1 MATKKSRKM
10 MPIENVEATT
20 ATQVRVKLHKDV
32 IDLYEKDIRAGQD
45 MPPVVVF
52 SEKGSE
58 RNILADGFHRIVA
71 HVNAEKDEIEVEVH
85 EGNMHDALAYAL
97 QANRQHGLRRSNA
110 DKINAVKM
118 ALKDPVFSSLT
129 QAEIADL
136 CGVSRETVSR
146 VSVRE
151 TTGRTAADEKKPK
164 PTKPTAEDHRP
175 TKPEPTQAEIE
186 LGEVRQALSLLKAL
200 PYSGRD
206 AATTLELSKDDVAD
220 LEYASA
226 WCAHA
231 VLSMRTGDKNV

>member
-1 MATKKSRKM
+1 MTTKKAKKM
-10 MPIENVEATT
+10 MRIEDIEATT

-32 IDLYEKDIRAGQD
+32 IDMYERDIRNGAD

-52 SEKGSE
+52 SENGSD
-58 RNILADGFHRIVA
+58 RKILADGFHRIVA
-71 HVNAEKDEIEVEVH
+71 HVNAEREEIEVEVH

-129 QAEIADL
+129 QQEVADL

-164 PTKPTAEDHRP
+164 PEKPKAEDHRP

-186 LGEVRQALSLLKAL
+186 LAEVRQAMSLIKAL

-206 AATTLELSKDDVAD
+206 AAATLSLSKDDVAD

-231 VLSMRTGDKNV
+231 VLSMRTGDNNV